1 MDIFFLKEGGETEN
15 GSSLEFPSRAR
26 NLKMRLAERKE
37 EICKFIE
44 GKPVRER
51 REMELLLTVRT
62 KRSLTRETRS
72 NFIRISAQSP
82 FVIIMLLLPLLHTI

>member
-51 REMELLLTVRT
+51 EMELLLTVRT

-72 NFIRISAQSP
+72 NFIRISARRAA
-82 FVIIMLLLPLLHTI
+82 LLLLL